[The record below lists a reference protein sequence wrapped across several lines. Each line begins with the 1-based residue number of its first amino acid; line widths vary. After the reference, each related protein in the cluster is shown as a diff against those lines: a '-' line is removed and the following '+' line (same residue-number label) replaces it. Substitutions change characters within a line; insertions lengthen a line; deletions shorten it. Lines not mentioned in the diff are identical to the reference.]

1 MHLILYRNDIEKSTF
16 MKRLVFRLLAI
27 ASIIIAPLT
36 LKAQEESSALQ
47 LIGPS
52 TGSGTVGSQGTQA
65 LHLTLDQALEIA
77 LSENNTIKIADMTVE
92 KTGYAR
98 KGSYAALYPNI
109 SANGSYQRTLKKQ
122 VMVMDMG
129 GQPME
134 IKVGRD
140 NNISTSASASM
151 PIVNAQLW
159 ESLKL
164 SGLDVELAVEQARS
178 SKIAMVKQVKQAFY
192 AVLLAEKSLD
202 VVTNV
207 YDNAQKNYEK
217 TLQRFN
223 VGKASE
229 VERLRAQVTMMNA
242 EPNVSSAENA
252 VLLATW
258 QLKAIMGIDLNTEV
272 EVVGNLDDYTTQL
285 LSPYISEEDLSKNSS
300 LLQLGIQ
307 GRMLESTIRMQK
319 KQYIPT
325 LAANINYNYNAMGD
339 DELRW
344 FPSSTAAV
352 SLSIPIFDGLQKHY
366 NIKQSKI
373 NKNMLDLQR
382 EDTERNLR
390 VAIRNYNDQMALC
403 IKNYQA
409 ADATVGIA
417 QKSYDISE
425 KMYEV
430 GKATMVELNDAQVS
444 LMQAQLTQ
452 AQAVYNFMVAKASLD
467 ELIGKE
473 E

>member
-1 MHLILYRNDIEKSTF
+1 MNTDYMKKLIFNILSITTF
-16 MKRLVFRLLAI
+16 AITPLFSLAQVI
-27 ASIIIAPLT
+27 PPTEPVAISLT
-36 LKAQEESSALQ
+36 LE
-47 LIGPS
+47 
-52 TGSGTVGSQGTQA
+52 
-65 LHLTLDQALEIA
+65 QALEIA
-77 LSENNTIKIADMTVE
+77 LSESNTIKIADMTVE

-98 KGSYAALYPNI
+98 KGSYAALYPNVSI
-109 SANGSYQRTLKKQ
+109 NGSYQRTLQKQ

-129 GQPME
+129 GQAME

-140 NNISTSASASM
+140 NNISTSATASM
-151 PIVNAQLW
+151 PLVNAQLW

-164 SGLDVELAVEQARS
+164 SGMDVELAVEQARS

-192 AVLLAEKSLD
+192 AVLLAQKSLD
-202 VVTNV
+202 VVTSV
-207 YDNAQKNYEK
+207 YENAQKNYEK
-217 TLQRFN
+217 TEQRFN

-242 EPNVSSAENA
+242 EPNVSSAENS

-258 QLKAIMGIDLNTEV
+258 QLKAVMGINLDTEVQVVGDLN
-272 EVVGNLDDYTTQL
+272 DYTETML
-285 LSPYISEEDLSKNSS
+285 TPYVSEDDISNNSS
-300 LLQLGIQ
+300 LLQLDIQ
-307 GRMLESTIRMQK
+307 DRMLESTIKMQK
-319 KQYIPT
+319 NQYLPT
-325 LAANINYNYNAMGD
+325 LAASINYNYSAMGD

-344 FPSSTAAV
+344 FPSSTAAL
-352 SLSIPIFDGLQKHY
+352 SLTIPVFDGFQKH
-366 NIKQSKI
+366 NAIKQSKV
-373 NKNMLDLQR
+373 NRNMLALQR
-382 EDTERNLR
+382 EDAERNLR
-390 VAIRNYNDQMALC
+390 IGIRNYNDQMALC

-409 ADATVGIA
+409 ANATVEIA

-430 GKATMVELNDAQVS
+430 GKATLVELNDAQ
-444 LMQAQLTQ
+444 LALQQAQLTQ

>member
-1 MHLILYRNDIEKSTF
+1 
-16 MKRLVFRLLAI
+16 MKRLNISLI
-27 ASIIIAPLT
+27 AFIT
-36 LKAQEESSALQ
+36 LFFATTTVKAQENQPLQ
-47 LIGPS
+47 L
-52 TGSGTVGSQGTQA
+52 
-65 LHLTLDQALEIA
+65 TLEQALEIA
-77 LSENNTIKIADMTVE
+77 LSESNTIKIADMTIE
-92 KTGYAR
+92 KSGYAK
-98 KGSYAALYPNI
+98 KGSYAALYPNV
-109 SANGSYQRTLKKQ
+109 SVNSSYQRTLLKQ

-140 NNISTSASASM
+140 NNISASASASM
-151 PIVNAQLW
+151 PLVNASLW

-164 SGLDVELAVEQARS
+164 SGMDVEMAVERARS

-192 AVLLAEKSLD
+192 AVLLAQESYK
-202 VVTNV
+202 VMNQV
-207 YDNAQKNYEK
+207 YENAQKNYEK

-229 VERLRAQVTMMNA
+229 VERLRAQVTMLNA

-258 QLKAIMGIDLNTEV
+258 QLKAVMGIDLGTEV
-272 EVVGNLDDYTTQL
+272 EVVGNLNDYTQQMLT
-285 LSPYISEEDLSKNSS
+285 PYVSEDDLSNNSS

-307 GRMLESTIRMQK
+307 DRMLESTIRMQK
-319 KQYIPT
+319 KQYIPS
-325 LAANINYNYNAMGD
+325 LAANINYNYSAMGD
-339 DELRW
+339 EELRW

-352 SLSIPIFDGLQKHY
+352 SLSIPVFDGFQKHY
-366 NIKQSKI
+366 NILQSK
-373 NKNMLDLQR
+373 KTRDMLDLQR

-390 VAIRNYNDQMALC
+390 IAIRNYNDQMALC

-409 ADATVGIA
+409 ANATVEIA
-417 QKSYDISE
+417 QKSYDISA

-430 GKATMVELNDAQVS
+430 GKATLVELNDAQ
-444 LMQAQLTQ
+444 LALQQAQLTQ
-452 AQAVYNFMVAKASLD
+452 AQAVYNFMVTKASLD

>member
-1 MHLILYRNDIEKSTF
+1 MMLS
-16 MKRLVFRLLAI
+16 
-27 ASIIIAPLT
+27 
-36 LKAQEESSALQ
+36 AQDDSSAIRQ
-47 LIGPS
+47 GQ
-52 TGSGTVGSQGTQA
+52 GSET
-65 LHLTLDQALEIA
+65 LRLTLDQALEIA
-77 LSENNTIKIADMTVE
+77 LSESNTIKIADMTVE

-109 SANGSYQRTLKKQ
+109 NISGSYQRTLLKQ
-122 VMVMDMG
+122 VMVMEMPNPITG
-129 GQPME
+129 ETQTAE
-134 IKVGRD
+134 IKMGRD
-140 NNISTSASASM
+140 NNINTSASASM

-229 VERLRAQVTMMNA
+229 VEHLRAQVTMMNA

-252 VLLATW
+252 VMLATW
-258 QLKAIMGIDLNTEV
+258 QLKAVMGIDLDTDV
-272 EVVGNLDDYTTQL
+272 EVVGDLNDYTAQMLT
-285 LSPYISEEDLSKNSS
+285 PYVSEEDLSNNSS

-319 KQYIPT
+319 KQYLPT
-325 LAANINYNYNAMGD
+325 LAASINYNYSAMGD
-339 DELRW
+339 EELRW

-352 SLSIPIFDGLQKHY
+352 SLSIPIFDGFQKHY
-366 NIKQSKI
+366 SIKQSKI

-382 EDTERNLR
+382 EDTERNLHIG
-390 VAIRNYNDQMALC
+390 IRNYNDQMALC

-409 ADATVGIA
+409 AEATVEIA

-430 GKATMVELNDAQVS
+430 GKTTLVELNDAQ
-444 LMQAQLTQ
+444 LALQQAQLTQ
-452 AQAVYNFMVAKASLD
+452 AQAVYNFMVTKASLD

>member
-1 MHLILYRNDIEKSTF
+1 MKKLI
-16 MKRLVFRLLAI
+16 FRVLTLTAI
-27 ASIIIAPLT
+27 VIAPLFT
-36 LKAQEESSALQ
+36 KAQEGVSSNSTTLQ
-47 LIGPS
+47 
-52 TGSGTVGSQGTQA
+52 
-65 LHLTLDQALEIA
+65 LTLDRALEIA

-92 KTGYAR
+92 KSGYAQ

-109 SANGSYQRTLKKQ
+109 SVNGSYQRTLLKQ

-129 GQPME
+129 GQAME

-140 NNISTSASASM
+140 NSINTSASASM
-151 PIVNAQLW
+151 PLVNAQLW

-164 SGLDVELAVEQARS
+164 SGMDVELAVEKARS

-192 AVLLAEKSLD
+192 AVLLAQKSLD
-202 VVTNV
+202 VVSNV
-207 YDNAQKNYEK
+207 YENAQKNYEK

-258 QLKAIMGIDLNTEV
+258 QLKAVMGINLDTDV
-272 EVVGNLDDYTTQL
+272 EVVGDLNDYTAQM
-285 LSPYISEEDLSKNSS
+285 LSPYVSEDDLSNNSS

-319 KQYIPT
+319 KQYLPT
-325 LAANINYNYNAMGD
+325 LAASINYNYSAMGD

-344 FPSSTAAV
+344 FPSSTAALN
-352 SLSIPIFDGLQKHY
+352 LSIPVFDGLQKHY
-366 NIKQSKI
+366 TIKQSKI
-373 NKNMLDLQR
+373 NKSMLDLQR

-390 VAIRNYNDQMALC
+390 ISIRNFNDQMALC

-409 ADATVGIA
+409 ANATVGIA

-430 GKATMVELNDAQVS
+430 GKATMVELNDAQVA
-444 LMQAQLTQ
+444 LMQSQLTQ

>member
-1 MHLILYRNDIEKSTF
+1 MMLS
-16 MKRLVFRLLAI
+16 
-27 ASIIIAPLT
+27 
-36 LKAQEESSALQ
+36 AQDDSSALRQ
-47 LIGPS
+47 AQGP
-52 TGSGTVGSQGTQA
+52 QA
-65 LHLTLDQALEIA
+65 LQLTLDQALEIA

-109 SANGSYQRTLKKQ
+109 NISGSYQRTLLKQ
-122 VMVMDMG
+122 VMVMEMPNPITG
-129 GQPME
+129 ETQTAE
-134 IKVGRD
+134 IKMGRD
-140 NNISTSASASM
+140 NNINTTASASM

-164 SGLDVELAVEQARS
+164 SGMDVELAVEQARS

-192 AVLLAEKSLD
+192 AVLLAQKSHE
-202 VVTNV
+202 VVANV
-207 YDNAQKNYEK
+207 YENAQKNYEK

-229 VERLRAQVTMMNA
+229 VEHLRAQVTMMNA

-252 VLLATW
+252 VMLATW
-258 QLKAIMGIDLNTEV
+258 QLKAVMGIDLDTDV
-272 EVVGNLDDYTTQL
+272 EVVGDLNDYTAQMLT
-285 LSPYISEEDLSKNSS
+285 PYVSEEDLSNNSS

-319 KQYIPT
+319 KQYLPT
-325 LAANINYNYNAMGD
+325 LAASINYNYNAMGD
-339 DELRW
+339 NELRW

-352 SLSIPIFDGLQKHY
+352 SLTIPIFDGFQKHY
-366 NIKQSKI
+366 TIKQSKI
-373 NKNMLDLQR
+373 NKSMLDLQR

-390 VAIRNYNDQMALC
+390 ISIRNFNDQMALC

-409 ADATVGIA
+409 ANATVEVA
-417 QKSYDISE
+417 QKSYDISA

-430 GKATMVELNDAQVS
+430 GKATMVELNDAQVA
-444 LMQAQLTQ
+444 LQQAQLTQ
-452 AQAVYNFMVAKASLD
+452 AQSVYNFMVAKASLD

>member
-1 MHLILYRNDIEKSTF
+1 
-16 MKRLVFRLLAI
+16 MKRLNI
-27 ASIIIAPLT
+27 SIIAFLVLFFAT
-36 LKAQEESSALQ
+36 TTVKAQEDQPLQ
-47 LIGPS
+47 L
-52 TGSGTVGSQGTQA
+52 
-65 LHLTLDQALEIA
+65 TLEQALEIA
-77 LSENNTIKIADMTVE
+77 LSESNTIKIADMTIE
-92 KTGYAR
+92 KSGYAK
-98 KGSYAALYPNI
+98 KGSYAALYPNV
-109 SANGSYQRTLKKQ
+109 SVNSSYQRTLLKQ

-140 NNISTSASASM
+140 NNISASASASM
-151 PIVNAQLW
+151 PLVNASLW

-164 SGLDVELAVEQARS
+164 SGMDVEMAVEQARS

-192 AVLLAEKSLD
+192 AVLLAQESYK
-202 VVTNV
+202 VMNQV
-207 YDNAQKNYEK
+207 YENAQKNYEK

-229 VERLRAQVTMMNA
+229 VERLRAQVTMLNA

-258 QLKAIMGIDLNTEV
+258 QLKAVMGIDLGTEV
-272 EVVGNLDDYTTQL
+272 EVVGNLNDYTQQMLT
-285 LSPYISEEDLSKNSS
+285 PYVSEDDLSNNSS

-307 GRMLESTIRMQK
+307 DRMLESTIRMQK
-319 KQYIPT
+319 KQYIPS
-325 LAANINYNYNAMGD
+325 LAANINYNYSAMGD
-339 DELRW
+339 EELRW

-352 SLSIPIFDGLQKHY
+352 SLSIPVFDGFQKHY
-366 NIKQSKI
+366 NILQSK
-373 NKNMLDLQR
+373 KTRDMLDLQR

-390 VAIRNYNDQMALC
+390 IAIRNYNDQMALC

-409 ADATVGIA
+409 ANATVEIA
-417 QKSYDISE
+417 QKSYDISA

-430 GKATMVELNDAQVS
+430 GKATLVELNDAQ
-444 LMQAQLTQ
+444 LALQQAQLTQ
-452 AQAVYNFMVAKASLD
+452 AQAVYNFMVTKASLD

>member
-1 MHLILYRNDIEKSTF
+1 MMLS
-16 MKRLVFRLLAI
+16 
-27 ASIIIAPLT
+27 
-36 LKAQEESSALQ
+36 AQDDSSALRQ
-47 LIGPS
+47 GQ
-52 TGSGTVGSQGTQA
+52 GSET
-65 LHLTLDQALEIA
+65 LRLTLDQALEIA
-77 LSENNTIKIADMTVE
+77 LSESNTVKIADMTVE
-92 KTGYAR
+92 KSGYAK
-98 KGSYAALYPNI
+98 KGSYSALYPNI

-129 GQPME
+129 GQAME

-140 NNISTSASASM
+140 NSINATATASM

-164 SGLDVELAVEQARS
+164 SGMDVELAVEQARS
-178 SKIAMVKQVKQAFY
+178 SKIALVKQVKQAFY
-192 AVLLAEKSLD
+192 AVLLAQKSHE
-202 VVTNV
+202 VVANV
-207 YDNAQKNYEK
+207 YENAQKNYEK

-229 VERLRAQVTMMNA
+229 VEHLRAQVTMMNA

-252 VLLATW
+252 VMLATW
-258 QLKAIMGIDLNTEV
+258 QLKAVMGIDLDTDV
-272 EVVGNLDDYTTQL
+272 EVVGDLNDYTAQMLT
-285 LSPYISEEDLSKNSS
+285 PYVSEEDLSNNSS

-319 KQYIPT
+319 KQYLPT
-325 LAANINYNYNAMGD
+325 LAASINYNYSAMGD
-339 DELRW
+339 EELRW

-352 SLSIPIFDGLQKHY
+352 SLSIPIFDGFQKHY
-366 NIKQSKI
+366 SIKQSKI

-390 VAIRNYNDQMALC
+390 IGIRNYNDQMALC

-409 ADATVGIA
+409 AEATVGIA

-430 GKATMVELNDAQVS
+430 GKATLVELNDAQ
-444 LMQAQLTQ
+444 LALQQAQLTQ
-452 AQAVYNFMVAKASLD
+452 AQAVYNFMVTKASLD

>member
-1 MHLILYRNDIEKSTF
+1 
-16 MKRLVFRLLAI
+16 MKRLVFR
-27 ASIIIAPLT
+27 IIAIITIGILPIFT
-36 LKAQEESSALQ
+36 RAQD
-47 LIGPS
+47 GPS
-52 TGSGTVGSQGTQA
+52 TGSGT
-65 LHLTLDQALEIA
+65 LRLTLEQALEIA
-77 LSENNTIKIADMTVE
+77 LSESNTIKIADMTVE
-92 KTGYAR
+92 KSGYAE
-98 KGSYAALYPNI
+98 KGSYAALYPNV
-109 SANGSYQRTLKKQ
+109 SVSSSYQRTLKKQ

-140 NNISTSASASM
+140 NNINASASASM
-151 PIVNAQLW
+151 PLVNAQLW

-164 SGLDVELAVEQARS
+164 SGMDVELAVEQARS
-178 SKIAMVKQVKQAFY
+178 SKIALVKQVKQAFY
-192 AVLLAEKSLD
+192 AVLLAQKSHD
-202 VVTNV
+202 VVANV
-207 YDNAQKNYEK
+207 YENAQKNYEK

-229 VERLRAQVTMMNA
+229 VDRLRAQVTMMNA

-258 QLKAIMGIDLNTEV
+258 QLKAVMGIDLGTDIEV
-272 EVVGNLDDYTTQL
+272 IGDLNDYTNEL
-285 LSPYISEEDLSKNSS
+285 LTPYVSEEDLSNNSS

-319 KQYIPT
+319 KQYLPT
-325 LAANINYNYNAMGD
+325 LAASINYNYSAMGD
-339 DELRW
+339 ETLSW

-352 SLSIPIFDGLQKHY
+352 SLSIPIFDGFQKRY
-366 NIKQSKI
+366 SIKQSKI
-373 NKNMLDLQR
+373 SKTMLDLQR
-382 EDTERNLR
+382 EDAERSLR
-390 VAIRNYNDQMALC
+390 IGIRNYNDQMALC

-409 ADATVGIA
+409 ANATVEIA

-430 GKATMVELNDAQVS
+430 GKATLVELNDAQ
-444 LMQAQLTQ
+444 LALQQAQLTQ
-452 AQAVYNFMVAKASLD
+452 AQAVYNFMVTKASLD

>member
-1 MHLILYRNDIEKSTF
+1 
-16 MKRLVFRLLAI
+16 MKRLNISLI
-27 ASIIIAPLT
+27 AFIALFFAT
-36 LKAQEESSALQ
+36 TTVKAQENQPLQ
-47 LIGPS
+47 L
-52 TGSGTVGSQGTQA
+52 
-65 LHLTLDQALEIA
+65 TLEQALEIA
-77 LSENNTIKIADMTVE
+77 LSESNTIKIADMTIE
-92 KTGYAR
+92 KSGYAK
-98 KGSYAALYPNI
+98 KGSYAALYPNV
-109 SANGSYQRTLKKQ
+109 SVNSSYQRTLLKQ

-140 NNISTSASASM
+140 NNISASASASM
-151 PIVNAQLW
+151 PLVNASLW

-164 SGLDVELAVEQARS
+164 SGMDVEMAVEQARS

-192 AVLLAEKSLD
+192 AVLLAQESYK
-202 VVTNV
+202 VMNQV
-207 YDNAQKNYEK
+207 YENAQKNYEK

-229 VERLRAQVTMMNA
+229 VERLRAQVTMLNA

-258 QLKAIMGIDLNTEV
+258 QLKAVMGIDLGTEV
-272 EVVGNLDDYTTQL
+272 EVVGNLNDYTQQMLT
-285 LSPYISEEDLSKNSS
+285 PYVSEDDLSNNSS

-307 GRMLESTIRMQK
+307 DRMLESTIRMQK
-319 KQYIPT
+319 KQYIPS
-325 LAANINYNYNAMGD
+325 LAANINYNYSAMGD
-339 DELRW
+339 EELRW

-352 SLSIPIFDGLQKHY
+352 SLSIPVFDGFQKHY
-366 NIKQSKI
+366 NILQSK
-373 NKNMLDLQR
+373 KTRDMLDLQR

-390 VAIRNYNDQMALC
+390 IAIRNYNDQMALC

-409 ADATVGIA
+409 ANATVEIA
-417 QKSYDISE
+417 QKSYDISA

-430 GKATMVELNDAQVS
+430 GKATLVELNDAQ
-444 LMQAQLTQ
+444 LALQQAQLTQ
-452 AQAVYNFMVAKASLD
+452 AQAVYNFMVTKASLD

>member
-1 MHLILYRNDIEKSTF
+1 
-16 MKRLVFRLLAI
+16 MKRLVFRLLALTT
-27 ASIIIAPLT
+27 IIIAPLV
-36 LKAQEESSALQ
+36 LKAQDDPSALQ
-47 LIGPS
+47 PSDPS
-52 TGSGTVGSQGTQA
+52 TGSRTIESQVAQDQE
-65 LHLTLDQALEIA
+65 LQDIQLTLDQALEIA
-77 LSENNTIKIADMTVE
+77 LSENNSIKIADMTIE
-92 KTGYAR
+92 KSGYAK

-109 SANGSYQRTLKKQ
+109 SLSGSYQRTLLKQ
-122 VMVMDMG
+122 TMVMDMG
-129 GQPME
+129 GQTME

-140 NNISTSASASM
+140 NNITTTATASM
-151 PIVNAQLW
+151 PLVNASLW

-164 SGLDVELAVEQARS
+164 SGMDVELAVEQARS

-229 VERLRAQVTMMNA
+229 LERLRAQVTMMNA

-258 QLKAIMGIDLNTEV
+258 QLKAVMGIDLNTEV
-272 EVVGNLDDYTTQL
+272 EVVGDLNDYTNQL
-285 LSPYISEEDLSKNSS
+285 LAPYVSEEDLSNNSS

-307 GRMLESTIRMQK
+307 GRMLESTIKMQK

-325 LAANINYNYNAMGD
+325 LAANINYNYSAMGD

-352 SLSIPIFDGLQKHY
+352 SLSIPIFDGLQKHF

-373 NKNMLDLQR
+373 NKSMLDLQR

-390 VAIRNYNDQMALC
+390 IAIRNYNDQMALC

-409 ADATVGIA
+409 ANATVGIA

-430 GKATMVELNDAQVS
+430 GKATMVELNDAQVA
-444 LMQAQLTQ
+444 LMQSQLTQ

>member
-1 MHLILYRNDIEKSTF
+1 MMLS
-16 MKRLVFRLLAI
+16 
-27 ASIIIAPLT
+27 
-36 LKAQEESSALQ
+36 AQDDSSALRQ
-47 LIGPS
+47 GQ
-52 TGSGTVGSQGTQA
+52 GSET
-65 LHLTLDQALEIA
+65 LRLTLDQALEIA
-77 LSENNTIKIADMTVE
+77 LSESNTVKIADMTVE
-92 KTGYAR
+92 KSGYAK
-98 KGSYAALYPNI
+98 KGSYSALYPNI

-129 GQPME
+129 GQAME

-140 NNISTSASASM
+140 NSINATATASM

-164 SGLDVELAVEQARS
+164 SGMDVELAVEQARS
-178 SKIAMVKQVKQAFY
+178 SKIALVKQVKQAFY
-192 AVLLAEKSLD
+192 AVLLAQKSHE
-202 VVTNV
+202 VVANV
-207 YDNAQKNYEK
+207 YENAQKNYEK

-229 VERLRAQVTMMNA
+229 VEHLRAQVTMMNA

-252 VLLATW
+252 VMLATW
-258 QLKAIMGIDLNTEV
+258 QLKAVMGIDLDTDV
-272 EVVGNLDDYTTQL
+272 EVVGDLNDYTAQMLT
-285 LSPYISEEDLSKNSS
+285 PYVSEEDLSNNSS

-319 KQYIPT
+319 KQYLPT
-325 LAANINYNYNAMGD
+325 LAASINYNYSAMGD
-339 DELRW
+339 EELRW

-352 SLSIPIFDGLQKHY
+352 SLSIPIFDGFQKHY
-366 NIKQSKI
+366 SIKQSKI

-390 VAIRNYNDQMALC
+390 IGIRNYNDQMALC

-409 ADATVGIA
+409 AEATVEIA

-430 GKATMVELNDAQVS
+430 GKATLVELNDAQ
-444 LMQAQLTQ
+444 LALQQAQLTQ
-452 AQAVYNFMVAKASLD
+452 AQAVYNFMVTKASLD